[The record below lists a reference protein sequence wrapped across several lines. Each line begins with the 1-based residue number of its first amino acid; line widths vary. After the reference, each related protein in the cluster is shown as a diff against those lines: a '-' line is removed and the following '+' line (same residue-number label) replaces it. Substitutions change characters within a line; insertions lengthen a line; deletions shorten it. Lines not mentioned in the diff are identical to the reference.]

1 MSSSATARLSRHV
14 RKWAA
19 AGRAAAAL
27 AAGLLV
33 NGTTTSQAAGSL
45 PCDIHQS
52 GGTPCVAPQ
61 DSFCS
66 GTTCLITAIYHQS
79 GRGNDLT
86 RAPPAMRQPAR
97 TTSPPGPA
105 RPQPGHAPSSFPDQP
120 GPTHPPTKA
129 QEREP

>member
-86 RAPPAMRQPAR
+86 QAPPGGAAAGPDNLATGAGSPA
-97 TTSPPGPA
+97 A
-105 RPQPGHAPSSFPDQP
+105 RARSIVVP
-120 GPTHPPTKA
+120 
-129 QEREP
+129 